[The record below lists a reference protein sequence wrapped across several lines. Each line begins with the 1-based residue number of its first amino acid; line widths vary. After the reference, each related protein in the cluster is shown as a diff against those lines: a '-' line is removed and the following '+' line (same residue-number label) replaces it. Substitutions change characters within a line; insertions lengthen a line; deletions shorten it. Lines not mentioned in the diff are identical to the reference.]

1 MISKAAIRYNGVIYT
16 GRDHAEAI
24 EAMKKKLSP
33 IPREIKYIDGEE
45 GFVTESGKF
54 LNRTEAAKH
63 AFACK
68 QTKVLLEKLHS
79 KNVIWW
85 LAILDKE

>member
-1 MISKAAIRYNGVIYT
+1 MISEAAIRYNGVIYT
-16 GRDHAEAI
+16 GCDHAEAI
-24 EAMKKKLSP
+24 EVMKVKLSP
-33 IPREIKYIDGEE
+33 LPPTIKRIDGEE